1 MSVTKFLT
9 SKVFLKQLLLALGA
23 VVVLSFIILRWLS
36 FTTNHGEFIA
46 VPILKGKSL
55 SVASL
60 ALEELDLVMEV
71 QDSANYNPNYPKFSV
86 IDQDPKPGAKVKEDR
101 KIYITVNPS
110 GYRKI
115 TVPDL
120 KELTFRQAKPTLEAL
135 GFKVGKITYV
145 DNIAKDLVLNVQ
157 YKGVDIRKNQRL
169 PKTTAIDLILGNGSS
184 GEIVEEI
191 VNDTLPVTEP
201 EVSLPETE
209 TEPEAEL
216 DFN

>member
-9 SKVFLKQLLLALGA
+9 SKVFFKQLLLAMGA
-23 VVVLSFIILRWLS
+23 IVVLCFIILRWLS

-46 VPILKGKSL
+46 VPVLKGKSL

-110 GYRKI
+110 GYRKV

-145 DNIAKDLVLNVQ
+145 NNIAKDLVLNVQ
-157 YKGVDIRKNQRL
+157 YRGVDIKNNQRL
-169 PKTTAIDLILGNGSS
+169 PKTTAIDLILGNGNS
-184 GEIVEEI
+184 GQIVEEV
-191 VNDTLPVTEP
+191 VNDSLAITEP
-201 EVSLPETE
+201 EVGLPEI
-209 TEPEAEL
+209 EPETEL